1 MSKIILF
8 LFQLNLICGFQI
20 YPQLSKVFVK
30 KDERF
35 SFRTFM
41 VFDFIRKRTQEGI
54 SQVQNIATKSLE
66 GKLGEAL
73 EEVGDYV
80 KQRQQ
85 IDKENFSK
93 MTAGLAR
100 SRDLLLMDIGL
111 IFKDGN
117 VNDLNQNLEKLEEI
131 LLRAD
136 IGSTTTTQILDDL
149 RQALRF
155 SEKELTQEDIVSVLR
170 ARLIEA
176 LTPPPPNGKL
186 SSTTDEMDPVESA
199 AAKKDP
205 KVILVIG
212 ANGMGKTTTIGKLAH
227 RLKSDFNAT
236 VLLGACDTFRAAA
249 VQQLVEW
256 SIRANVSIEVP
267 LAEEEGGEPV
277 PVAVRTV
284 RRGVQEGYDVII
296 LDTSGRLSNNFALTL
311 QLQEVRDAV
320 RAELPGAPHETL
332 LVVDGAV
339 GRNAVLQADIWRK
352 KVGVDGL
359 VVTKMDGTARGGFVV
374 SVTRDLGLP
383 VKYVGVGEGIDDLRD
398 FEPTIFVDALL
409 GNDAKSAARLQSRA
423 DELLLVKSP
432 LLDRALVSNTSS
444 STNSGSSVISKG
456 SVSELTATERL
467 RSSFGATMLAG
478 EDQDGDGGPSSSS
491 SSKSSS
497 TKKGKAKSR
506 PQQAVS
512 KKKSKKL

>member
-1 MSKIILF
+1 MGKIIVSLIF
-8 LFQLNLICGFQI
+8 IIYFNVLYGYRYQNHLQVLNMKGKR
-20 YPQLSKVFVK
+20 PT
-30 KDERF
+30 
-35 SFRTFM
+35 FRTFM

-54 SQVQNIATKSLE
+54 SQVQNIASKSLE

-73 EEVGDYV
+73 EEAGDYV
-80 KQRQQ
+80 KERQR
-85 IDKENFSK
+85 IDRENLSK

-100 SRDLLLMDIGL
+100 SRDMLLMDIGL

-117 VNDLNQNLEKLEEI
+117 NNDLNQNLEKLEEI

-136 IGSTTTTQILDDL
+136 IGSTTTTQILTDL
-149 RQALRF
+149 RQALR
-155 SEKELTQEDIVSVLR
+155 SSGEILTQEDIMSVLR
-170 ARLIEA
+170 TRLIEA
-176 LTPPPPNGKL
+176 LTPAL
-186 SSTTDEMDPVESA
+186 SQPSSLDSIQSIGAVSDKR
-199 AAKKDP
+199 KKDP

-227 RLKSDFNAT
+227 RFRTDSNAT

-296 LDTSGRLSNNFALTL
+296 LDTSGRLSNNFALTV
-311 QLQEVRDAV
+311 QLQEVRDAI
-320 RAELPGAPHETL
+320 RAELPDAPHETL

-339 GRNAVLQADIWRK
+339 GRNAVLQAEIWRT

-374 SVTRDLGLP
+374 SVTKDLGLP

-398 FEPTIFVDALL
+398 FEPTLFVDALL

-432 LLDRALVSNTSS
+432 LLDRAVRSTTTDSITSS
-444 STNSGSSVISKG
+444 SNKS
-456 SVSELTATERL
+456 SELTAAERL
-467 RSSFGATMLAG
+467 RSSFSVGAT
-478 EDQDGDGGPSSSS
+478 SSVDVAEVV
-491 SSKSSS
+491 SSKE
-497 TKKGKAKSR
+497 TEVGN
-506 PQQAVS
+506 
-512 KKKSKKL
+512 KSKKISKNKSKSQSTSTTINNKKKKKTKK